1 MYYFMMRERRSLF
14 VTGAN
19 TGGGGERAPPTLDLH
34 ILLFLAIFIYINQA
48 SKNRLYLEMCKIL
61 KWIYEKSCC

>member
-19 TGGGGERAPPTLDLH
+19 KGGGGEGGAAHPRSSY
-34 ILLFLAIFIYINQA
+34 FAIFSNFYIHKSRKQK
-48 SKNRLYLEMCKIL
+48 SFIL
-61 KWIYEKSCC
+61 RNV